1 MLTKKHLLIKR
12 SGIPQAGKGL
22 FTKIDIPKGRCI
34 IEYKG
39 KITTWKEA
47 LQSKVFNAY
56 VFYLNR
62 NHVIDA
68 KYNLKSL
75 GRYAN
80 DANGLSRIKGMA
92 NNSKYVID
100 NGCVFLHATKD
111 IPAGTEIL
119 VSYKKEYWD
128 VIKYNSLL
136 RSNQK
141 KHSAKK

>member
-1 MLTKKHLLIKR
+1 MLSKKHLLIKR
-12 SGIPQAGKGL
+12 SGIPKAGKGL
-22 FTKIDIPKGRCI
+22 FTKIDIPKGMRI

-68 KYNLKSL
+68 KYNLKSF

-80 DANGLSRIKGMA
+80 DANGLSKIKGLV

-100 NGCVFLHATKD
+100 NGCVFLQSIRN

-119 VSYKKEYWD
+119 VGYKKEYWD

-136 RSNQK
+136 RLNQK
-141 KHSAKK
+141 KHSGKK

>member
-12 SGIPQAGKGL
+12 SGIPKAGKGL
-22 FTKIDIPKGRCI
+22 FTKIDIPKGRRI
-34 IEYKG
+34 VEYKG
-39 KITTWKEA
+39 KIMTWKQA

-62 NHVIDA
+62 DHVIDA
-68 KYNLKSL
+68 KHNLKAF

-80 DANGLSRIKGMA
+80 DANGLSKIKGLV

-100 NGCVFLHATKD
+100 NGCVFLEAIRN

-119 VSYKKEYWD
+119 VGYKKEYWD
-128 VIKYNSLL
+128 VIKYNSQLAL
-136 RSNQK
+136 NRK
-141 KHSAKK
+141 KHSGKK